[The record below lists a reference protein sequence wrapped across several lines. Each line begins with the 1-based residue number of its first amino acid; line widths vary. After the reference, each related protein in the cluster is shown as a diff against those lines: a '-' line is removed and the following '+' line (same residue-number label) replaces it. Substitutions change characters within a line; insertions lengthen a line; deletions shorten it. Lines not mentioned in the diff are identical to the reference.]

1 MKEIWK
7 EIPSMPYYLASN
19 LGRIKSLRTFKYSH
33 IKKKPIE
40 VFREKILK
48 QSKDGKGYLRI
59 NTLYGTKKV
68 HRLIAETFLN
78 NPNNYPQINHKNGKK
93 DDNRLEN
100 LEYCNNSQNQLHA
113 YKNGLQKRV
122 HLSRRKKVYQYDLNN
137 VFLNEYESISIA
149 KEKTNISHIGSCC
162 RGERKTAGG
171 YVWKFN

>member
-93 DDNRLEN
+93 DDN
-100 LEYCNNSQNQLHA
+100 
-113 YKNGLQKRV
+113 
-122 HLSRRKKVYQYDLNN
+122 
-137 VFLNEYESISIA
+137 
-149 KEKTNISHIGSCC
+149 KTP
-162 RGERKTAGG
+162 T
-171 YVWKFN
+171 